1 MKLLTIISLAL
12 AATVLFTSCGKG
24 ESSGTQQPVGS
35 CEQVA
40 GDWHLTAT
48 GNGNATDF
56 DIYLRLTADGKFEM
70 YQQLQTMRYT
80 KYAGT
85 FAVAGGTMTG
95 VYADGKQWRSSYT
108 ATLNAER
115 NVLTL
120 TSRSAADNVSVFER
134 TAIPDDVF
142 NRTESDGSRAVAGD
156 GEATRFL

>member
-1 MKLLTIISLAL
+1 MKRLTIISLVL
-12 AATVLFTSCGKG
+12 AATLLFASCGKV

-48 GNGNATDF
+48 GDGNATDF
-56 DIYLRLTADGKFEM
+56 DIYLRLTAEGKFEM

-95 VYADGKQWRSSYT
+95 AYDDGKQWRSSYT
-108 ATLNAER
+108 ATLNAGR

-120 TSRSAADNVSVFER
+120 TSRSAAENVSVFER
-134 TAIPDDVF
+134 TTIPDDVF
-142 NRTESDGSRAVAGD
+142 NRIETESSRAVTDNGD
-156 GEATRFL
+156 TARFL